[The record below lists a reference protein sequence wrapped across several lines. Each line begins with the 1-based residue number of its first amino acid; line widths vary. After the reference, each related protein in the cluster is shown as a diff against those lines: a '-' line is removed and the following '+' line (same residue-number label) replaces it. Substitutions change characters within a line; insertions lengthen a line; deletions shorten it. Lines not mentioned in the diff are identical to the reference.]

1 MYGPMPCEP
10 PVRMALR
17 ASIAHTPFSRSPRQ
31 SHSEIIL
38 LNDNL
43 QKGRPLSKK
52 RTERVGQLLVVAA
65 GAAQTLAT
73 ERLEPLGLSP
83 RAWGVLST
91 LVESGPLTQ
100 IEMATATAT
109 DRTAMVYLLDELER
123 QGLVERMPNPGD
135 RRSYLIH
142 LTPQGTQTQRKA
154 AAELAKHADTLL
166 KRLAPP
172 ECRQPSHTP
181 TT

>member
-43 QKGRPLSKK
+43 QEGRPLSKK

-83 RAWGVLST
+83 RAWGALCT
-91 LVESGPLTQ
+91 LVEPGPLTQ
-100 IEMATATAT
+100 IELATATAT
-109 DRTAMVYLLDELER
+109 GRSATGSHPDQREQQEL
-123 QGLVERMPNPGD
+123 VA
-135 RRSYLIH
+135 
-142 LTPQGTQTQRKA
+142 RK
-154 AAELAKHADTLL
+154 
-166 KRLAPP
+166 
-172 ECRQPSHTP
+172 
-181 TT
+181 